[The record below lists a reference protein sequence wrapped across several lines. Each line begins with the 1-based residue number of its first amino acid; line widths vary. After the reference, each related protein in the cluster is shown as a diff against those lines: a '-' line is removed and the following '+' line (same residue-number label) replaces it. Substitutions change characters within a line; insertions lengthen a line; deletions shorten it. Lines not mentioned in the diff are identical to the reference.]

1 LNFELG
7 VSKRQHPV
15 SPFQSE
21 CKISGSVAGDFQR
34 PFEFFRELLDFVE
47 DFLGLL
53 GEVIDQARH
62 HIGLAANEFE
72 RGDHQGEVI
81 IYVMAQVRKFAI
93 QIGDLFRAEGNSLTG
108 QAHIVA
114 TMGRLAVESKLV
126 RGLPRGPDAP

>member
-1 LNFELG
+1 M
-7 VSKRQHPV
+7 
-15 SPFQSE
+15 
-21 CKISGSVAGDFQR
+21 AGDFQR

-47 DFLGLL
+47 DFF
-53 GEVIDQARH
+53 QARH